1 MTTPRKPAWWQL
13 YALVPV
19 LGGLFMLDHRA
30 ALPPDW
36 HKAVQAAIILV
47 IYGLVWRWLRAN
59 TYALMTGPTR
69 YHRHGYN
76 GYDIDAWAHATK
88 VDRAACRQPAPC
100 FISRLVAGQPARARH
115 PQQCVHPSAH
125 GTERWTCSP
134 N

>member
-1 MTTPRKPAWWQL
+1 
-13 YALVPV
+13 
-19 LGGLFMLDHRA
+19 MLDHRT

-36 HKAVQAAIILV
+36 HKAIQAAIILV

-59 TYALMTGPTR
+59 TYALMTAPTR

-88 VDRAACRQPAPC
+88 VARAACRQPASC
-100 FISRLVAGQPARARH
+100 FISRLVAGQSARARH
-115 PQQCVHPSAH
+115 PRQCVHHSAH